1 MVFNRLAVTTL
12 SITLLAVPSSG
23 SASLLHVNAVSAIHG
38 HASAGNHNTPV
49 QGYLGIMFHDVSES
63 TYNAQHLK
71 EKRGAEIVMVDHDG
85 PAGKAGLREH
95 DVVLSMNGTNIDGE
109 DQLRKML
116 HDMQP
121 GRIISLYICRDGV
134 ERTVSATLSTREE
147 VDKQARLTRWTVP
160 APLDESTVA
169 TDTPPPPPPSTSKG
183 GMFSH
188 SFMPG
193 HLLPLLPVYTGAVVD
208 TMGSQ
213 LATYFGVKDG
223 KGLLV
228 HSVESNSAAASAGL
242 RAGDVVTRMNGAQ
255 VNTERDWQRA
265 LHEAKGKPIT
275 LTVMRDRKEQTMT
288 MVADGKKH
296 SEVVEPKFGA
306 DPGPMQMMR

>member
-1 MVFNRLAVTTL
+1 
-12 SITLLAVPSSG
+12 
-23 SASLLHVNAVSAIHG
+23 
-38 HASAGNHNTPV
+38 
-49 QGYLGIMFHDVSES
+49 MFHDVSDS
-63 TYNAQHLK
+63 TYNAHHLK
-71 EKRGAEIVMVDHDG
+71 EKRGAENVMVDHDG

-134 ERTVSATLSTREE
+134 ERSVSATLSTREE
-147 VDKQARLTRWTVP
+147 VDKQARLTHWTVP
-160 APLDESTVA
+160 APPDESTVA
-169 TDTPPPPPPSTSKG
+169 ADTPPPPPPPSTSKG

-188 SFMPG
+188 SFMSG

-208 TMGSQ
+208 TMGPQ
-213 LATYFGVKDG
+213 LGAYFGIKDG

-228 HSVESNSAAASAGL
+228 HSVEGNSAAASAGL
-242 RAGDVVTRMNGAQ
+242 RAGDVVTRMNGAH

-265 LHEAKGKPIT
+265 LHEDKGKPIT
-275 LTVMRDRKEQTMT
+275 LIVMRERKELTMT
-288 MVADGKKH
+288 MVADGKKR

-306 DPGPMQMMR
+306 ENGPMLMMR

>member
-1 MVFNRLAVTTL
+1 M
-12 SITLLAVPSSG
+12 
-23 SASLLHVNAVSAIHG
+23 HG
-38 HASAGNHNTPV
+38 HGSIGNHGAPT
-49 QGYLGIMFHDVSES
+49 QGYLGIMFHDVSDS

-109 DQLRKML
+109 EQLRKML

-121 GRIISLYICRDGV
+121 GRMISLYICRDGV
-134 ERTVSATLSTREE
+134 ERSVSATLSTREE
-147 VDKQARLTRWTVP
+147 VDKQARLQRWTVP
-160 APLDESTVA
+160 VPVDESTVA
-169 TDTPPPPPPSTSKG
+169 DDTPAPPPPTTNSKG

-188 SFMPG
+188 SFMSG

-208 TMGSQ
+208 TMGPQ
-213 LATYFGVKDG
+213 LAAYFGIKDG

-228 HSVESNSAAASAGL
+228 HSVEGNSAASFAGL
-242 RAGDVVTRMNGAQ
+242 HAGDVVTRMNGAH

-265 LHEAKGKPIT
+265 LHDAKGKPIT
-275 LTVMRDRKEQTMT
+275 LIVMRERKELTMT

-296 SEVVEPKFGA
+296 SEVVGPKFGSDA
-306 DPGPMQMMR
+306 GPMQMMR